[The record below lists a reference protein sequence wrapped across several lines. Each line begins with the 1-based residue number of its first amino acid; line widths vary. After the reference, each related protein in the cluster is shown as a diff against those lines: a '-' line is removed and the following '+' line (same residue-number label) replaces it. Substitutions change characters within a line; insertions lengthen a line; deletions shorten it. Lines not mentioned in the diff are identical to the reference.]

1 METQVGSATST
12 RGGRLGNGGV
22 IIVAVVALL
31 AALIAGQLLTH
42 RASIGRDL
50 TATERATSLSSQEF
64 IVQQGYLEAST
75 SAAGTVPYYRTIGG
89 MTYSDRLFGQGQA
102 ASTASMGDRV
112 VEENTI
118 TLPGEGAA
126 SSAANVMMSE
136 QQRVLEDST
145 TSAST
150 VPFYRTIDGMTYYDR
165 LTGR

>member
-1 METQVGSATST
+1 METQVQSATST

-22 IIVAVVALL
+22 MIVSVVALL

-42 RASIGRDL
+42 RASSGRDMN
-50 TATERATSLSSQEF
+50 ATERSTTLSSQEF

-89 MTYSDRLFGQGQA
+89 MTYADRLIGQGQA
-102 ASTASMGDRV
+102 ASPASTGYRF

-126 SSAANVMMSE
+126 NSPANVMMSE
-136 QQRVLEDST
+136 QQRVLEEST

-150 VPFYRTIDGMTYYDR
+150 VPYYRTIDGMTYYDR